1 MQKMLEFVKLS
12 QDLVKIP
19 KTPKILTI
27 IFTQLLEDPKC
38 YKSIALSCL
47 VFLFRWGQKTLVSGN
62 AGDEKNLHPGGRR
75 FIFFNRFSGD
85 ILFSSL
91 VSLFSFILV
100 FLCLFIC
107 CFLKLKIYILIHIRL
122 SGRVNDKNLFTRS
135 ISGNKTTFFFGLTT
149 ASLTGFGRTKVMWRY
164 QIENFLSHEW
174 IVLPW

>member
-1 MQKMLEFVKLS
+1 M
-12 QDLVKIP
+12 
-19 KTPKILTI
+19 
-27 IFTQLLEDPKC
+27 
-38 YKSIALSCL
+38 SCL
-47 VFLFRWGQKTLVSGN
+47 SFPLRPKKKALVSGN
-62 AGDEKNLHPGGRR
+62 AGDEKNLHPGVRR

-100 FLCLFIC
+100 FFCLFIC
-107 CFLKLKIYILIHIRL
+107 CFLKLKIYIPIHVRL

-164 QIENFLSHEW
+164 QIVSQGIRAPFPMNG
-174 IVLPW
+174 